1 VRVRRALEQQL
12 PDVDVVTV
20 GQRPL
25 LAVVVLPDGLADLL
39 ARATV
44 RPESQA

>member
-1 VRVRRALEQQL
+1 VIFAHVA
-12 PDVDVVTV
+12 
-20 GQRPL
+20 L